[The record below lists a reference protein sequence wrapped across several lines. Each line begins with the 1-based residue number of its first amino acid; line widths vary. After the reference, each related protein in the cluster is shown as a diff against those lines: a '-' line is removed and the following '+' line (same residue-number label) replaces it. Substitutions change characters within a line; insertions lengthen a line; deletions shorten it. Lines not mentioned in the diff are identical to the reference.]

1 MKIIFSTHF
10 PSFNVEALLPPS
22 RLVLSCRLVSSLV
35 FASLLFSFSFS
46 FSSLPPLRLFQAG
59 HALAHSRAC
68 EETRITTLA
77 FSTRFA
83 GTRCQLGS
91 ISLTLSRRYSRQWL
105 LHDFVLTPQPV
116 HLPSHVAHKPLAT
129 ISSLLFF
136 AYMSLLQK
144 LCVTHTLSASTVRC
158 PLAFTPAQLLFLA
171 SCSPLTWLLHYFVLT
186 PHLLTQTSPASVHVP
201 SHVAHKPLVF
211 THFDIVHSVS

>member
-1 MKIIFSTHF
+1 MLRRSY
-10 PSFNVEALLPPS
+10 PPLALSCLVALS
-22 RLVLSCRLVSSLV
+22 RLLS
-35 FASLLFSFSFS
+35 SLLFSFRSRS
-46 FSSLPPLRLFQAG
+46 PSLLFPLFVFFKQAM
-59 HALAHSRAC
+59 HWRTVARV
-68 EETRITTLA
+68 ETRITTLF

-83 GTRCQLGS
+83 GNRCQLGS

-129 ISSLLFF
+129 NSSLLFF

-144 LCVTHTLSASTVRC
+144 LCVTHALSASTVRC

-186 PHLLTQTSPASVHVP
+186 PHLIDTNISSQRACSKSCRAQTPCFHA
-201 SHVAHKPLVF
+201 L
-211 THFDIVHSVS
+211 

>member
-1 MKIIFSTHF
+1 MLRRSY
-10 PSFNVEALLPPS
+10 PP
-22 RLVLSCRLVSSLV
+22 LALSCRLVSSLV

-68 EETRITTLA
+68 RKTYKNLG

-116 HLPSHVAHKPLAT
+116 HLPSRVAHKPVAT

-144 LCVTHTLSASTVRC
+144 LCVTHALSASTVRC

-186 PHLLTQTSPASVHVP
+186 PHLIDTNISSQRACSKSCRAQTPCFHA
-201 SHVAHKPLVF
+201 L
-211 THFDIVHSVS
+211 

>member
-1 MKIIFSTHF
+1 MLVLLVKKIIFPTRFS
-10 PSFNVEALLPPS
+10 SFNVEALLPPS

-68 EETRITTLA
+68 RKTYKNLG

-91 ISLTLSRRYSRQWL
+91 ISLTLSRRYSRPLL

-116 HLPSHVAHKPLAT
+116 HLPSHVVHKPLAT
-129 ISSLLFF
+129 ISSLLFL

-144 LCVTHTLSASTVRC
+144 LCVTHALSASTVRC

-186 PHLLTQTSPASVHVP
+186 PRLIDTNISSQRACSKSCRAQTPCFHA
-201 SHVAHKPLVF
+201 L
-211 THFDIVHSVS
+211 